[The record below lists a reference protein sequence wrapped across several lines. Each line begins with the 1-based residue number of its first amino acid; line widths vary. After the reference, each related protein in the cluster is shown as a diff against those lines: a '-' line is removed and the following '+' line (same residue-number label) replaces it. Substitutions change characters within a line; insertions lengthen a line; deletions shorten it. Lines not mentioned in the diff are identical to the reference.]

1 MVNKPFKIGF
11 IGGGINS
18 VVGNTHKIASQMDNC
33 WQLVAGCFSKHIEI
47 NIETAETWGVDITRV
62 YTDWREFLKKEQG
75 KVDAVAVI
83 TPTRK
88 DNETISDVINQLK
101 FDIDAE
107 LEELEDEILEL
118 YKLNLLKEEMQNE
131 EINKNN

>member
-1 MVNKPFKIGF
+1 MSKIKSTPDGTSF
-11 IGGGINS
+11 MYDFYLK
-18 VVGNTHKIASQMDNC
+18 HKTYPNMY
-33 WQLVAGCFSKHIEI
+33 QLENEIYDIES
-47 NIETAETWGVDITRV
+47 NIRDI
-62 YTDWREFLKKEQG
+62 KERIL
-75 KVDAVAVI
+75 VFAVI

>member
-1 MVNKPFKIGF
+1 MSKIKSTPDGTSF
-11 IGGGINS
+11 IYNFYLK
-18 VVGNTHKIASQMDNC
+18 HKTYSNMY
-33 WQLVAGCFSKHIEI
+33 QLENEIYDIES
-47 NIETAETWGVDITRV
+47 NIRDM
-62 YTDWREFLKKEQG
+62 KE
-75 KVDAVAVI
+75 KMLVFATM

-88 DNETISDVINQLK
+88 DDETISDVINQLK

-118 YKLNLLKEEMQNE
+118 YRLNLLKEEMRNE

>member
-1 MVNKPFKIGF
+1 MSKIKSTPDGTSF
-11 IGGGINS
+11 IYNFYLK
-18 VVGNTHKIASQMDNC
+18 HKTYSNMY
-33 WQLVAGCFSKHIEI
+33 QLENEIYDIES
-47 NIETAETWGVDITRV
+47 NIRDI
-62 YTDWREFLKKEQG
+62 KERIL
-75 KVDAVAVI
+75 VFAVI

-88 DNETISDVINQLK
+88 DDETISDVINQLK

>member
-1 MVNKPFKIGF
+1 MSKIKSTEDGTSFIYNFYLKHKTYSNMYQLENEIYDIESNIRDIKERIFGF
-11 IGGGINS
+11 
-18 VVGNTHKIASQMDNC
+18 
-33 WQLVAGCFSKHIEI
+33 
-47 NIETAETWGVDITRV
+47 
-62 YTDWREFLKKEQG
+62 
-75 KVDAVAVI
+75 AVI

-88 DNETISDVINQLK
+88 DDETILDVINQLK

>member
-1 MVNKPFKIGF
+1 MSKIKSTPDGTLFTHNFYLKHKTYSNMYQLENEIYDIESNIRDIKERIFGF
-11 IGGGINS
+11 
-18 VVGNTHKIASQMDNC
+18 V
-33 WQLVAGCFSKHIEI
+33 
-47 NIETAETWGVDITRV
+47 
-62 YTDWREFLKKEQG
+62 
-75 KVDAVAVI
+75 VI

-88 DNETISDVINQLK
+88 DDETISDVINQLK

-118 YKLNLLKEEMQNE
+118 YRLNLLKEEMQNE

>member
-1 MVNKPFKIGF
+1 MSKIKSTPDGTSFTHNFYLKHKTYSNMYQLENEIYTIESNIRDIKERIFGF
-11 IGGGINS
+11 
-18 VVGNTHKIASQMDNC
+18 
-33 WQLVAGCFSKHIEI
+33 
-47 NIETAETWGVDITRV
+47 
-62 YTDWREFLKKEQG
+62 
-75 KVDAVAVI
+75 AVI

-88 DNETISDVINQLK
+88 DDETILDVINQLK

-118 YKLNLLKEEMQNE
+118 YRLNLLKEEMQNE